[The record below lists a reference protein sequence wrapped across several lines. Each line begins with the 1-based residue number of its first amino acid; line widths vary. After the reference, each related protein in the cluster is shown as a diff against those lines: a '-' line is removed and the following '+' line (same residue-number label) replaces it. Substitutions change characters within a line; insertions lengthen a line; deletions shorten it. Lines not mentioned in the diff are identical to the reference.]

1 MYREIIVPR
10 SQKYILNIPKEY
22 IDQEVEILVLPF
34 SYNKSKKKEIRN
46 IDPMIL
52 LQTSSMEKSWN
63 NSEDEA
69 WNDL

>member
-1 MYREIIVPR
+1 MYREIIVPT
-10 SQKYILNIPKEY
+10 SQQYILNIPKEY
-22 IDQEVEILVLPF
+22 IDQEIEILILPF
-34 SYNKSKKKEIRN
+34 SYNKSKKKELRN

>member
-1 MYREIIVPR
+1 MYREIIVPT

-22 IDQEVEILVLPF
+22 IDQEIEILVLPF
-34 SYNKSKKKEIRN
+34 SYRPNKKKEIRN

-52 LQTSSMEKSWN
+52 LQTPSMEKTWN

>member
-22 IDQEVEILVLPF
+22 IDQEIEILVLPF
-34 SYNKSKKKEIRN
+34 SYHKNKKKEIRN
-46 IDPMIL
+46 IDPMII
-52 LQTSSMEKSWN
+52 LQTSSMEKTWN